1 MERKKI
7 YKDNK
12 VNLAVIKGKV
22 EAGDSESTYKI
33 DGLSGATITSRG
45 VTNMVAY
52 WFGESGYSSLL
63 RELTMNLKKYQD
75 VIVKPLIDENPI
87 TLQILGICSALAVTN
102 NLSVTMV
109 MCVAVISVISFSNL
123 FISLIRNYIP
133 SSIRIIVQMTIIAS
147 LVIVVDELL
156 KAYDYE
162 TSKKLSVFVGLII
175 TNCIVMGRA
184 EAFAMKEKPLLSFLD
199 GLGNGLGY
207 SLILIAVATI
217 RELFGAGTLFG
228 YEILPLISNGGWYMG
243 NNLLLLPPSSFIII
257 GLFIWLIR
265 SLKSD
270 QVEEDD
276 FFVSKHS
283 TSPDLSKEK

>member
-1 MERKKI
+1 M
-7 YKDNK
+7 
-12 VNLAVIKGKV
+12 
-22 EAGDSESTYKI
+22 
-33 DGLSGATITSRG
+33 
-45 VTNMVAY
+45 
-52 WFGESGYSSLL
+52 
-63 RELTMNLKKYQD
+63 
-75 VIVKPLIDENPI
+75 
-87 TLQILGICSALAVTN
+87 AVTN

-109 MCVAVISVISFSNL
+109 MCIAVISVISFSNL

-133 SSIRIIVQMTIIAS
+133 TSIRIIVQMTIIAS

-184 EAFAMKEKPLLSFLD
+184 EAFAMKEKPLLSFFD
-199 GLGNGLGY
+199 GLGNGIGY
-207 SLILIAVATI
+207 SIILIGVAFI

-228 YEILPLISNGGWYMG
+228 YEILPLTSNGGWYMG

-265 SLKSD
+265 TVKS
-270 QVEEDD
+270 QQIEEDD
-276 FFVSKHS
+276 FEILNHS
-283 TSPDLSKEK
+283 PAPDLSKKELNV

>member
-1 MERKKI
+1 
-7 YKDNK
+7 
-12 VNLAVIKGKV
+12 
-22 EAGDSESTYKI
+22 
-33 DGLSGATITSRG
+33 
-45 VTNMVAY
+45 
-52 WFGESGYSSLL
+52 
-63 RELTMNLKKYQD
+63 MNLKSYKE
-75 VIVKPLIDENPI
+75 VITKPLLDENPI

-102 NLSVTMV
+102 NLSVTIV
-109 MCVAVISVISFSNL
+109 MCVAVTSVIAFSNL

-184 EAFAMKEKPLLSFLD
+184 EAFAMKEKPFLSFLD
-199 GLGNGLGY
+199 GLGNGIGY
-207 SLILIAVATI
+207 SLILIGVATI

-228 YEILPLISNGGWYMG
+228 YEILPLVSNGGWYMG

-265 SLKSD
+265 SIKPS
-270 QVEEDD
+270 QIEVDD
-276 FFVSKHS
+276 FELSDHS
-283 TSPDLSKEK
+283 TTPDLTKRELNV